1 MKQSKK
7 EIQQQQRQEQLAEK
21 GRKKLVRHNTA
32 ANQEKHRHDWQPLK
46 PNEIGVVADR
56 RVMPRDEQSRRDRVE
71 WLSAQAIAADY
82 DDARWQAMAE
92 ERGFPLGIVVEVS
105 RGLCRVSLNGTVFVC
120 DWRGTLIAEDTGFTN
135 VLAVGDRVLVTTPT
149 AGHGFVTEVLPR
161 RSGLAR
167 ADTFHTHLKQV
178 LAANVDQVLVVAA
191 WREPH
196 LWLQLVDEY
205 LIGAARNNL
214 SVIICLNKVDLAEER
229 EEVAELLQPYAELGH
244 RLLFTSAVTG
254 EGLAELTAVI
264 RHKTT
269 VLAGLSGVGKSTLL
283 NAVDPGL
290 HLRTGE
296 VTHMKSKEGR
306 HTTTQATMLPLPQLG
321 GFVVDTPG
329 IKDMGLIGL
338 EAEDLLTYYPEI
350 APFVLLCRFKNCRHE
365 TEPGCMVVAAVE
377 DGRIAPWRLDNYQNL
392 YQRLALENEK

>member
-1 MKQSKK
+1 M
-7 EIQQQQRQEQLAEK
+7 
-21 GRKKLVRHNTA
+21 T
-32 ANQEKHRHDWQPLK
+32 
-46 PNEIGVVADR
+46 
-56 RVMPRDEQSRRDRVE
+56 
-71 WLSAQAIAADY
+71 
-82 DDARWQAMAE
+82 E
-92 ERGFPLGIVVEVS
+92 ERSFPLGIVVEVS